1 MGFPFV
7 ADRRR
12 GDTKRRRGSAKR
24 GKKRCALGPKV
35 LRAPTARV
43 LKSIYPFAETIE
55 RLKKDIAAKGIRF
68 FSEIDQT
75 KLAADAGI
83 KLDPSTLLVHSPAQ
97 FDRLKRE
104 RDEALGQLAATSEV
118 LRVISNS
125 PGELEP
131 VFRTTL
137 KQATRVC
144 DAKVGI
150 VFRYESGR
158 VHAVAW
164 LDVPPAFHDFI
175 VKEGTFTPK
184 PGQLFGRLCESKA
197 VINIIDRA
205 TDRNPSPSF
214 RYWRRTI
221 FYRRPDAQRRRAGWR
236 AFHLP
241 H

>member
-1 MGFPFV
+1 
-7 ADRRR
+7 
-12 GDTKRRRGSAKR
+12 
-24 GKKRCALGPKV
+24 
-35 LRAPTARV
+35 

-221 FYRRPDAQRRRAGWR
+221 FYRGPDAQRRRAGWR

>member
-1 MGFPFV
+1 
-7 ADRRR
+7 
-12 GDTKRRRGSAKR
+12 
-24 GKKRCALGPKV
+24 
-35 LRAPTARV
+35 
-43 LKSIYPFAETIE
+43 
-55 RLKKDIAAKGIRF
+55 
-68 FSEIDQT
+68 
-75 KLAADAGI
+75 
-83 KLDPSTLLVHSPAQ
+83 
-97 FDRLKRE
+97 
-104 RDEALGQLAATSEV
+104 

-164 LDVPPAFHDFI
+164 LDVPPAFHEFI